1 MKVLLQADVE
11 SLGNAGEIV
20 NVSDGYAR
28 NFLIPRKLAVVAD
41 EKNLRVFEHL
51 KRQTEE
57 KVKKIKKQ
65 AESLAEK
72 LSNLTLT
79 IAAKAGEEGKLFG
92 SITSINIAEELKK
105 EGFNIDRKKILLEQP
120 LKMIGNYE
128 VKIKMEGN
136 ITANLKI
143 AIVKEDEKH
152 N

>member
-11 SLGNAGEIV
+11 SLGQAGEIV

-28 NFLIPRKLAVVAD
+28 NFLIPRKLAVIAD

-57 KVKKIKKQ
+57 KIKKIKKQ

-79 IAAKAGEEGKLFG
+79 ITAKAGEEGKLFG

-105 EGFNIDRKKILLEQP
+105 QGFDIDRKKIVLEQP
-120 LKMIGNYE
+120 LKMLGDYE
-128 VKIKMEGN
+128 VKIKLEGN
-136 ITANLKI
+136 VSANLKLS
-143 AIVKEDEKH
+143 IVKEDER
-152 N
+152 

>member
-120 LKMIGNYE
+120 LKMLGNYE